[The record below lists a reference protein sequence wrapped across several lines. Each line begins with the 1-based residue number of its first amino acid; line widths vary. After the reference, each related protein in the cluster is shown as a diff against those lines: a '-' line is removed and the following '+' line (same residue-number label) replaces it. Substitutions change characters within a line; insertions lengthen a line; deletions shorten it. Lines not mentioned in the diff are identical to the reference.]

1 MAHPYKSYDEHRH
14 GRKVAKN
21 RYDSGGIVRFPNPG
35 GMEAIKRQAS
45 ANRIDMGRVPPREG
59 NVVYG
64 PGVNPTTGGPK
75 RSWLSRQEERDQMPR
90 AKGGRITGGAESG
103 IGRLQRNKIQA
114 RLRKK

>member
-1 MAHPYKSYDEHRH
+1 MAHPYKQFDEHRH

-21 RYDSGGIVRFPNPG
+21 RYQSGGGVPLGGCRRNAEMLMEHNKRIEPIVRTPSQ
-35 GMEAIKRQAS
+35 EVDSIISRQK
-45 ANRIDMGRVPPREG
+45 DMDRRSR
-59 NVVYG
+59 
-64 PGVNPTTGGPK
+64 TGGY
-75 RSWLSRQEERDQMPR
+75 